1 MPTWLLNLKTTE
13 IEMMQQNLRLILIVV
28 GAILIIALLLHGLWI
43 GRKERSKLFRNRP
56 VKRQKQNYQ
65 SDENDDEPQYAEVSH
80 QTSTLSSTEKRE
92 SEPPIKSESLHEP
105 EFSVADRDPLMSEN
119 QAKGHS
125 NETSLQQEPS
135 LGVFDVI
142 EKESAPVVRDEPI
155 QASVANVASEIKSP
169 GNTVSPSVSSEPS
182 ISETTAHVTPVE
194 TEASDYAPDEEPK
207 AGSEPSAE
215 IAEKEL
221 VIVLNVS
228 AHHGQMLDG
237 EVLMQSIMQAGFQF
251 GEMNIFHRHLNP
263 TANGPVL
270 FSLANMVKPGTFD
283 IDTMAELTTPGVS
296 MFMMVPSYGDANQNF
311 KLMLLT
317 AQRIA
322 SDVGGVVLDDERKLL
337 TPQKIELYKSKIRR
351 TLDLN
356 Q

>member
-1 MPTWLLNLKTTE
+1 
-13 IEMMQQNLRLILIVV
+13 MMQQNLRLILIVV

-65 SDENDDEPQYAEVSH
+65 SDENDDEPQYAEASH

-105 EFSVADRDPLMSEN
+105 EISVADRDPLMSET
-119 QAKGHS
+119 QTKGSSHD
-125 NETSLQQEPS
+125 TSLQQEPS

-142 EKESAPVVRDEPI
+142 EKESVPIVRDEPK
-155 QASVANVASEIKSP
+155 QEPVVNVASEIKSHV
-169 GNTVSPSVSSEPS
+169 NTVSPSASFEPS

-194 TEASDYAPDEEPK
+194 TEASHHALAEEPI
-207 AGSEPSAE
+207 AESAPQATE
-215 IAEKEL
+215 AEKEL

-237 EVLMQSIMQAGFQF
+237 EVLMQSIIQAGFQF

-270 FSLANMVKPGTFD
+270 FSLANMVKPGTFN

-337 TPQKIELYKSKIRR
+337 TPQKIELYKSRIRR

>member
-1 MPTWLLNLKTTE
+1 
-13 IEMMQQNLRLILIVV
+13 MMQQNLRLILIVV

-65 SDENDDEPQYAEVSH
+65 SDENDDEPQYEASH
-80 QTSTLSSTEKRE
+80 QTSSLSASEKE
-92 SEPPIKSESLHEP
+92 ENVPPIKAESIFEP
-105 EFSVADRDPLMSEN
+105 EISDVGKDPLLSGSPTH
-119 QAKGHS
+119 GHS
-125 NETSLQQEPS
+125 NDTSSQQEPN

-142 EKESAPVVRDEPI
+142 EKENVTVVKDESREAATVNVEEKALFSHAAH
-155 QASVANVASEIKSP
+155 ASHIAESDNSLSNNAMNADI
-169 GNTVSPSVSSEPS
+169 TH
-182 ISETTAHVTPVE
+182 SETSAYVDNQPSESEAENRAAAHP
-194 TEASDYAPDEEPK
+194 P
-207 AGSEPSAE
+207 
-215 IAEKEL
+215 AEKEL
-221 VIVLNVS
+221 VLVLNVS
-228 AHHGQMLDG
+228 AHHGQVLDG
-237 EVLMQSIMQAGFQF
+237 EVLMQSIIQTGFQF
-251 GEMNIFHRHLNP
+251 GAMNIFHRHLNP
-263 TANGPVL
+263 SGNGPVL

-283 IDTMAELTTPGVS
+283 IETMAELTTPGVS

-311 KLMLLT
+311 KLMLQA

-337 TPQKIELYKSKIRR
+337 TPQKIELYKSRIRR

>member
-1 MPTWLLNLKTTE
+1 
-13 IEMMQQNLRLILIVV
+13 MMQQNLRLILIVV

-65 SDENDDEPQYAEVSH
+65 SDENDDEPQYAEASH

-105 EFSVADRDPLMSEN
+105 EISVADRDPLMSET
-119 QAKGHS
+119 QTKGSSHD
-125 NETSLQQEPS
+125 TSLQQEPS

-142 EKESAPVVRDEPI
+142 EKEPVPIVRDEPK
-155 QASVANVASEIKSP
+155 QEPVVNVASEIKSHV
-169 GNTVSPSVSSEPS
+169 NTVSPSASFEPS
-182 ISETTAHVTPVE
+182 ISETTAHVTPIE
-194 TEASDYAPDEEPK
+194 TEASHHALAEEPI
-207 AGSEPSAE
+207 AESAPQATE
-215 IAEKEL
+215 AEKEL

-237 EVLMQSIMQAGFQF
+237 EVLMQSIIQAGFQF

-270 FSLANMVKPGTFD
+270 FSLANMVKPGTFN

-337 TPQKIELYKSKIRR
+337 TPQKIELYKSRIRR

>member
-1 MPTWLLNLKTTE
+1 M
-13 IEMMQQNLRLILIVV
+13 
-28 GAILIIALLLHGLWI
+28 
-43 GRKERSKLFRNRP
+43 
-56 VKRQKQNYQ
+56 
-65 SDENDDEPQYAEVSH
+65 
-80 QTSTLSSTEKRE
+80 
-92 SEPPIKSESLHEP
+92 
-105 EFSVADRDPLMSEN
+105 
-119 QAKGHS
+119 
-125 NETSLQQEPS
+125 
-135 LGVFDVI
+135 
-142 EKESAPVVRDEPI
+142 
-155 QASVANVASEIKSP
+155 ANVASEIKSP

-337 TPQKIELYKSKIRR
+337 TPQKSSFINLKFAGH
-351 TLDLN
+351 
-356 Q
+356 

>member
-1 MPTWLLNLKTTE
+1 
-13 IEMMQQNLRLILIVV
+13 MMQQNLRLILIVV

-65 SDENDDEPQYAEVSH
+65 SDENDDEPHYAEASH

-125 NETSLQQEPS
+125 NEISLQQEPS
-135 LGVFDVI
+135 LGVFDAI
-142 EKESAPVVRDEPI
+142 EKESAPAVRDEPG
-155 QASVANVASEIKSP
+155 QVPVVNVAGEIKSHV
-169 GNTVSPSVSSEPS
+169 NTVSPSVSSEPS
-182 ISETTAHVTPVE
+182 ISETTAHVTSVE
-194 TEASDYAPDEEPK
+194 TESSHHAPAEEPNVG
-207 AGSEPSAE
+207 AAPPVEE
-215 IAEKEL
+215 AEKEL

-237 EVLMQSIMQAGFQF
+237 ELLMQSIIQAGFQF

-311 KLMLLT
+311 KLMLLA

-337 TPQKIELYKSKIRR
+337 TPQKIELYKSRIRR

>member
-194 TEASDYAPDEEPK
+194 TEASDYAPAEEPK

-322 SDVGGVVLDDERKLL
+322 SDVGGVVLDDERILL

>member
-1 MPTWLLNLKTTE
+1 
-13 IEMMQQNLRLILIVV
+13 MMQQNLRLILIVV

-105 EFSVADRDPLMSEN
+105 EFSVADRDPLMFEN

-194 TEASDYAPDEEPK
+194 TEASDYAPAEEPK

>member
-1 MPTWLLNLKTTE
+1 
-13 IEMMQQNLRLILIVV
+13 MMQQNLRLILIVV

-65 SDENDDEPQYAEVSH
+65 SDENDDEPQYAEASH

-105 EFSVADRDPLMSEN
+105 EFSVVDRDPLMSEN

-125 NETSLQQEPS
+125 NETSLQQEPT

-142 EKESAPVVRDEPI
+142 EKESAPVVRDEPR
-155 QASVANVASEIKSP
+155 QAPVVNVAGEIKSHV
-169 GNTVSPSVSSEPS
+169 NTSSSVSSEPS

-194 TEASDYAPDEEPK
+194 TEASHHAPAEEPK
-207 AGSEPSAE
+207 TGPTPVVEPVE
-215 IAEKEL
+215 EAEKEL

-237 EVLMQSIMQAGFQF
+237 EILMQSIIQTGFQF

-311 KLMLLT
+311 KLMLLA

-337 TPQKIELYKSKIRR
+337 TPQKIELYKSRIRR

>member
-1 MPTWLLNLKTTE
+1 
-13 IEMMQQNLRLILIVV
+13 MMQQNLRLILIVV

-65 SDENDDEPQYAEVSH
+65 SDENDDEPQYAGASH

-105 EFSVADRDPLMSEN
+105 EISVADRDPLMSET
-119 QAKGHS
+119 QTKGSSHD
-125 NETSLQQEPS
+125 TSLQQEPS

-142 EKESAPVVRDEPI
+142 EKEPVPIVRDEPK
-155 QASVANVASEIKSP
+155 QEPVDNVASEIKSHV
-169 GNTVSPSVSSEPS
+169 NTVSPSVSFEPS

-194 TEASDYAPDEEPK
+194 TEASHHALAEEPI
-207 AGSEPSAE
+207 AESAPQATE
-215 IAEKEL
+215 AEKEL

-237 EVLMQSIMQAGFQF
+237 EVLMQSIIQAGFQF

-270 FSLANMVKPGTFD
+270 FSLANMVKPGTFN

-337 TPQKIELYKSKIRR
+337 TPQKIELYKSRIRR

>member
-194 TEASDYAPDEEPK
+194 TEASDYAPAEEPK

>member
-1 MPTWLLNLKTTE
+1 
-13 IEMMQQNLRLILIVV
+13 MMQQNLRLILIVV

-65 SDENDDEPQYAEVSH
+65 SDENDDEPQYAEASH

-105 EFSVADRDPLMSEN
+105 EISVADRDPLMSET
-119 QAKGHS
+119 QTKGSSHD
-125 NETSLQQEPS
+125 TSLQQEPS

-142 EKESAPVVRDEPI
+142 EKEPVPIVRDEPK
-155 QASVANVASEIKSP
+155 QEPVVNVASEIKSHV
-169 GNTVSPSVSSEPS
+169 NTVSPSASFEPS

-194 TEASDYAPDEEPK
+194 TEASHHALAEEPI
-207 AGSEPSAE
+207 AESAPQATE
-215 IAEKEL
+215 AEKEL

-237 EVLMQSIMQAGFQF
+237 EVLMQSIIQAGFQF

-270 FSLANMVKPGTFD
+270 FSLANMVKPGTFN

-337 TPQKIELYKSKIRR
+337 TPQKIELYKSRIRR

>member
-1 MPTWLLNLKTTE
+1 
-13 IEMMQQNLRLILIVV
+13 MMQQNLRLILIVV

-65 SDENDDEPQYAEVSH
+65 SDENDDEPQYAEASH

-92 SEPPIKSESLHEP
+92 SEPPIKSVPLHEP
-105 EFSVADRDPLMSEN
+105 EFSVADSDPLISEP
-119 QAKGHS
+119 QTKGHS
-125 NETSLQQEPS
+125 NETSLQQEPN
-135 LGVFDVI
+135 LGVFDAI
-142 EKESAPVVRDEPI
+142 EREPAPIVRDEPK
-155 QASVANVASEIKSP
+155 QTPVVNVASEIKSHV
-169 GNTVSPSVSSEPS
+169 NTISPAVRSEPS

-194 TEASDYAPDEEPK
+194 TEASHHAQAEEPK
-207 AGSEPSAE
+207 AEAAPPVEA
-215 IAEKEL
+215 AEKEL

-228 AHHGQMLDG
+228 AHHGQSLDG
-237 EVLMQSIMQAGFQF
+237 EVLMQSIIQAGFQF

-270 FSLANMVKPGTFD
+270 FSLANMVKPGTFN

-296 MFMMVPSYGDANQNF
+296 IFMMVPSYGDANQNF
-311 KLMLLT
+311 KLMLLA

-322 SDVGGVVLDDERKLL
+322 SDVGGVVLDDQRKLL
-337 TPQKIELYKSKIRR
+337 TPQKIELYKSRIRR

>member
-1 MPTWLLNLKTTE
+1 
-13 IEMMQQNLRLILIVV
+13 MMQQNLRLILIVV

-194 TEASDYAPDEEPK
+194 TEASDYAPAEEPK

>member
-1 MPTWLLNLKTTE
+1 
-13 IEMMQQNLRLILIVV
+13 MQQNLRLILIVV

-65 SDENDDEPQYAEVSH
+65 SDENDDEPQYAEASH

-105 EFSVADRDPLMSEN
+105 EISVADRDPLMSET
-119 QAKGHS
+119 QTKGSSHD
-125 NETSLQQEPS
+125 TSLQQEPS

-142 EKESAPVVRDEPI
+142 EKEPVPIVRDEPK
-155 QASVANVASEIKSP
+155 QEPVVNVASEIKSHV
-169 GNTVSPSVSSEPS
+169 NTVSPSASFEPS

-194 TEASDYAPDEEPK
+194 TEASHHALAEEPI
-207 AGSEPSAE
+207 AESAPQATE
-215 IAEKEL
+215 AEKEL

-237 EVLMQSIMQAGFQF
+237 EVLMQSIIQAGFQF

-270 FSLANMVKPGTFD
+270 FSLANMVKPGTFN

-337 TPQKIELYKSKIRR
+337 TPQKIELYKSRIRR

>member
-1 MPTWLLNLKTTE
+1 
-13 IEMMQQNLRLILIVV
+13 MMRQNLRLILIVV

>member
-1 MPTWLLNLKTTE
+1 
-13 IEMMQQNLRLILIVV
+13 MMQQNLRLILIVV

-65 SDENDDEPQYAEVSH
+65 SDENDDEPQYAGASH

-105 EFSVADRDPLMSEN
+105 EISVADRDPLMSET
-119 QAKGHS
+119 QTKGSSHD
-125 NETSLQQEPS
+125 TSLQQEPS

-142 EKESAPVVRDEPI
+142 EKEPVPIVRDEPK
-155 QASVANVASEIKSP
+155 QEPVVNVASEIKSHV
-169 GNTVSPSVSSEPS
+169 NTVSPSVSFEPS

-194 TEASDYAPDEEPK
+194 TEASHHALAEEPI
-207 AGSEPSAE
+207 AESAPQATE
-215 IAEKEL
+215 AEKEL

-237 EVLMQSIMQAGFQF
+237 EVLMQSIIQAGFQF

-270 FSLANMVKPGTFD
+270 FSLANMVKPGTFN

-337 TPQKIELYKSKIRR
+337 TPQKIELYKSRIRR

>member
-1 MPTWLLNLKTTE
+1 
-13 IEMMQQNLRLILIVV
+13 MMQQNLRLILIVV

-65 SDENDDEPQYAEVSH
+65 SDENDDEPQYAEASH

-105 EFSVADRDPLMSEN
+105 EISVADRDPLMSET
-119 QAKGHS
+119 QTKGSSHD
-125 NETSLQQEPS
+125 TSLQQEPS

-142 EKESAPVVRDEPI
+142 EKEPVPIVRDEPK
-155 QASVANVASEIKSP
+155 QEPVVNVASEIKSHV
-169 GNTVSPSVSSEPS
+169 NTVSPSASFEPS

-194 TEASDYAPDEEPK
+194 TEASHHALAEEPI
-207 AGSEPSAE
+207 AESAPQATE
-215 IAEKEL
+215 AEKEL

-237 EVLMQSIMQAGFQF
+237 EVLMQSIIQAGFQF

-270 FSLANMVKPGTFD
+270 FSLANMVKPGTFN
-283 IDTMAELTTPGVS
+283 IDTMTELTTPGVS

-337 TPQKIELYKSKIRR
+337 TPQKIELYKSRIRR

>member
-1 MPTWLLNLKTTE
+1 
-13 IEMMQQNLRLILIVV
+13 MMQQNLRLILIVV

-65 SDENDDEPQYAEVSH
+65 SDENDDEPQYAEASH

-105 EFSVADRDPLMSEN
+105 EISVADRDPLMSET
-119 QAKGHS
+119 QTKGSSHD
-125 NETSLQQEPS
+125 TSLQQEPS

-142 EKESAPVVRDEPI
+142 EKEPVPIVRDEPK
-155 QASVANVASEIKSP
+155 QEPVVNVASEIKSHV
-169 GNTVSPSVSSEPS
+169 NTVSPSASFEPS

-194 TEASDYAPDEEPK
+194 TEASHHALAEEPI
-207 AGSEPSAE
+207 AESAPQATE
-215 IAEKEL
+215 AEKEL

-237 EVLMQSIMQAGFQF
+237 EALMQSIIQAGFQF

-270 FSLANMVKPGTFD
+270 FSLANMVKPGTFN

-337 TPQKIELYKSKIRR
+337 TPQKIELYKSRIRR

>member
-1 MPTWLLNLKTTE
+1 
-13 IEMMQQNLRLILIVV
+13 MMQQNLRLILIVV

-65 SDENDDEPQYAEVSH
+65 SDENDDEPQYAEASH

-92 SEPPIKSESLHEP
+92 SEPPIKSAPLHEP
-105 EFSVADRDPLMSEN
+105 EISVVDSDPLMSET
-119 QAKGHS
+119 QTKGNSHD
-125 NETSLQQEPS
+125 TSLQQEPS

-142 EKESAPVVRDEPI
+142 EKEPTPIVRDEPKP
-155 QASVANVASEIKSP
+155 APAVNVASEIKSHV
-169 GNTVSPSVSSEPS
+169 NTESPSANFEPS
-182 ISETTAHVTPVE
+182 ISETAAHVTPVE
-194 TEASDYAPDEEPK
+194 TEVSHHVPAEESMAESASQA
-207 AGSEPSAE
+207 SE
-215 IAEKEL
+215 AEKEL

-237 EVLMQSIMQAGFQF
+237 EALMQSIIQAGFQF

-270 FSLANMVKPGTFD
+270 FSLANMVKPGTFN

-337 TPQKIELYKSKIRR
+337 TPQKIELYKSRIRR

>member
-1 MPTWLLNLKTTE
+1 
-13 IEMMQQNLRLILIVV
+13 MMQQNLRLILIVV
-28 GAILIIALLLHGLWI
+28 VAILIIALLLHGLWI

-194 TEASDYAPDEEPK
+194 TEASDYAPAEEPK

>member
-1 MPTWLLNLKTTE
+1 
-13 IEMMQQNLRLILIVV
+13 MMQQNLRLILIVV

-194 TEASDYAPDEEPK
+194 TEASDYAPAEEPK

-251 GEMNIFHRHLNP
+251 GKMNIFHRHLNP

>member
-1 MPTWLLNLKTTE
+1 
-13 IEMMQQNLRLILIVV
+13 MQQNLRLILIVV

-65 SDENDDEPQYAEVSH
+65 SDENDDEPQYAGASH

-105 EFSVADRDPLMSEN
+105 EISVADRDPLMSET
-119 QAKGHS
+119 QTKGSSHD
-125 NETSLQQEPS
+125 TSLQQEPS

-142 EKESAPVVRDEPI
+142 EKEPVPIVRDEPK
-155 QASVANVASEIKSP
+155 QEPVVNVASEIKSHV
-169 GNTVSPSVSSEPS
+169 NTVSPSVSFEPS

-194 TEASDYAPDEEPK
+194 TEASHHALAEEPI
-207 AGSEPSAE
+207 AESAPQATE
-215 IAEKEL
+215 AEKEL

-237 EVLMQSIMQAGFQF
+237 EVLMQSIIQAGFQF

-270 FSLANMVKPGTFD
+270 FSLANMVKPGTFN

-337 TPQKIELYKSKIRR
+337 TPQKIELYKSRIRR